1 MGNELTTEA
10 VRLAM
15 GLQQR
20 LAEVASQNI
29 ANASTSGYRTQ
40 RLEFSHLKDMLEQA
54 STTPASQSGR
64 LLQSMLGESA
74 SRSVSVG
81 TDSVQSPVNLD
92 HEVANM
98 VSASL
103 DFQALSESL
112 NRHFG
117 LMRLAISGRA

>member
-29 ANASTSGYRTQ
+29 ANASTPGYRVQ
-40 RLEFSHLKDMLEQA
+40 RLEFSRLKGMLEQV
-54 STTPASQSGR
+54 STAPVSQSSS

-74 SRSVSVG
+74 SGSVSAS
-81 TDSVQSPVNLD
+81 TDPTRSPVNLD
-92 HEVANM
+92 HEVASM